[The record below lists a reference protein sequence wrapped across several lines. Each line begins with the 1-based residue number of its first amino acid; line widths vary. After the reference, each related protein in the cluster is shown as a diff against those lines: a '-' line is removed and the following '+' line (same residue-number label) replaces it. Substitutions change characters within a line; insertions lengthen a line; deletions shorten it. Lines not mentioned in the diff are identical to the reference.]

1 MMINTPE
8 RSRQLFDSGLFCA
21 ESVLQAIAEHFH
33 IKSELIPRI
42 ATGFCSGLARTK
54 GTCGAVSGAILAINL
69 LTGRDTSD
77 QSVERNYVHIKNFL
91 MKFRDK
97 YKTICCPELIPC
109 DISTTEGL
117 ERFNALNLIETCK
130 QIVEDTTAMVL
141 EEIADPG
148 ERESNSHQ

>member
-1 MMINTPE
+1 MMNAPE

-21 ESVLQAIAEHFH
+21 ESVLQAAAEHFQ

-69 LTGRDTSD
+69 ISGRNTPE
-77 QSVERNYVHIKNFL
+77 QSFETNYVHVQNFL
-91 MKFRDK
+91 KKFRDK

-117 ERFNALNLIETCK
+117 KRFRALNLIETCK
-130 QIVEDTTAMVL
+130 QIVEDATAMVL
-141 EEIADPG
+141 EELGDPG
-148 ERESNSHQ
+148 DRESQLLH